1 MPKGNTQCC
10 EVLLGQ
16 IRQSLAINI
25 IFSEYIDITA
35 KSQALEPLLQVA
47 HLANKRMIS
56 APSAREGPNLRPG
69 LNICKD

>member
-16 IRQSLAINI
+16 IRQSRYQYHFRQNTSTLTAE
-25 IFSEYIDITA
+25 SE
-35 KSQALEPLLQVA
+35 ALEPLLQVA

-56 APSAREGPNLRPG
+56 APSAREGPDHG
-69 LNICKD
+69 LV